1 MQVILHEEFSH
12 AALQDEQVFKELY
25 REYFV
30 KLYRFAVSL
39 VHCRESAEE
48 IVHDVLINLWKK
60 RSAFHEIDNLNT
72 YLFVSVKNLSLNYLR
87 NQGKRVYVEEGVLY
101 DKTAY
106 CSIDPESVMISK
118 EKVEALD
125 SYINNLPIKCKLI
138 FKLVKD
144 DGMKYKEVAALL
156 NISIKTVENQLIIAL
171 KKISTAIKA
180 GGNIDR

>member
-1 MQVILHEEFSH
+1 MQIILHEELNH

-39 VHCRESAEE
+39 VHCREAAEE

-60 RSAFHEIDNLNT
+60 RSAFHEIENLNT

-87 NQGKRVYVEEGVLY
+87 SQRNRVYVDEEVLY
-101 DKTAY
+101 DKAAY
-106 CSIDPESVMISK
+106 CSVDPESVLISK

-125 SYINNLPIKCKLI
+125 GLINNLPVKCKLI
-138 FKLVKD
+138 FKLIKE

-156 NISIKTVENQLIIAL
+156 NISVKTVENQLIIAL
-171 KKISTAIKA
+171 KKISAAIKDTA
-180 GGNIDR
+180 GSK